1 MSKPV
6 AALSS
11 APCRLHDNIQFLFFC
26 VAVVRAVNKHQDLL
40 RIAVAHAA
48 NDHRLGANEA
58 PPAIMS
64 IFLGDQL
71 TEIL

>member
-1 MSKPV
+1 M
-6 AALSS
+6 
-11 APCRLHDNIQFLFFC
+11 IE
-26 VAVVRAVNKHQDLL
+26 AVDDYQELL
-40 RIAVAHAA
+40 RASVASAG

-71 TEIL
+71 TEVVEKMIDGKASVHATRGVLTWAPILCPS